1 MDAGDQY
8 FTAAT
13 DAHNAANNV
22 LAAKGFTT
30 IESVHYIKRGYEM
43 LEKKLQ
49 KLGAQIELTSSD
61 KDIQKFKLKV
71 G

>member
-1 MDAGDQY
+1 
-8 FTAAT
+8 
-13 DAHNAANNV
+13 
-22 LAAKGFTT
+22 
-30 IESVHYIKRGYEM
+30 M

-61 KDIQKFKLKV
+61 KEIQKFKLKV